1 MLYTTNC
8 PLFAKNLEILFPYD
22 FKMSTD
28 NNPRYL
34 GYPFFLPSNKDMT
47 EKEDMVEKPPHYQV
61 GGIETVDVIKAKL
74 GGEKSEHWHGY
85 LLGNIIKY
93 TTRAKYKGNF
103 LEDLQKARYY
113 LNVLIEDSEK

>member
-1 MLYTTNC
+1 MMNC
-8 PLFAKNLEILFPYD
+8 PMFAKNLEILFQQD
-22 FKMSTD
+22 SRMSTD
-28 NNPRYL
+28 NNPRCL
-34 GYPFFLPSNKDMT
+34 GYPFFLPSNKDMN

-93 TTRAKYKGNF
+93 TTRAKYKGKF

>member
-1 MLYTTNC
+1 M
-8 PLFAKNLEILFPYD
+8 FAKNLEILFQYD

-28 NNPRYL
+28 NNPKYL
-34 GYPFFLPSNKDMT
+34 GYPFFLPPNKDMT

-74 GGEKSEHWHGY
+74 GGDNSEHWHGY

-93 TTRAKYKGNF
+93 TTRAKYKGKF

>member
-1 MLYTTNC
+1 M
-8 PLFAKNLEILFPYD
+8 FAKNLEILFQYG

-28 NNPRYL
+28 NISKYP
-34 GYPFFLPSNKDMT
+34 GYPFQSPSKVSGEFLPI
-47 EKEDMVEKPPHYQV
+47 KEDMVEKPPHYQV

-74 GGEKSEHWHGY
+74 GGHNSEHWHGY

-93 TTRAKYKGNF
+93 TTRAKYKGKF

-113 LNVLIEDSEK
+113 LNVLIEDSEKEK

>member
-1 MLYTTNC
+1 
-8 PLFAKNLEILFPYD
+8 
-22 FKMSTD
+22 MSTD
-28 NNPRYL
+28 NYGLSGTWDHVDLR
-34 GYPFFLPSNKDMT
+34 SNELK
-47 EKEDMVEKPPHYQV
+47 KDMVEKPPHYQV

-93 TTRAKYKGNF
+93 TTRAKYKGKF